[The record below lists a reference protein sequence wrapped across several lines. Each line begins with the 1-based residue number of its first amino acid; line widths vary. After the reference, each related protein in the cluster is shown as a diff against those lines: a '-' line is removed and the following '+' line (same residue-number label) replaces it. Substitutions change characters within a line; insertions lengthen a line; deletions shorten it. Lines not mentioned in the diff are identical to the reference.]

1 MLANLIEFFA
11 RTHLVVLHFPIALIT
26 VAAITES
33 LRLIHRAFSG
43 QSTKDPFRPS
53 NGAAIM
59 VAFAL
64 ASTIVAISTGLL
76 LGFHE
81 GTEVDLHRIF
91 AIVTGIFVLATSIA
105 LLVALRKSS
114 SRITLTYFGLLML
127 CAASVTI
134 TGHLG
139 GSLTHGDGF
148 LTDPLKAIFNPP
160 PKQPPAPPIDIQALN
175 ISQAAADTYTNTIA
189 PILEY
194 SCIKCHGHK
203 KQKGDIRLDTL
214 AYLLDEDFAILE
226 RGNPEDS
233 EIIYRVEL
241 PQEDEDAMPP
251 LRKSH
256 PLTESQIESLRTWI
270 DSLAPKPQAP

>member
-1 MLANLIEFFA
+1 MLANLIELLA

-26 VAAITES
+26 IAAITES
-33 LRLIHRAFSG
+33 LRLAHRSFFAQA
-43 QSTKDPFRPS
+43 QSDPFTPS
-53 NGAAIM
+53 SGAAIM

-64 ASTIVAISTGLL
+64 ASTIVAVTTGLL
-76 LGFHE
+76 LGFNE
-81 GTEVDLHRIF
+81 GSEVDLHRIF
-91 AIVTGIFVLATSIA
+91 AIITGVLVLAASIA
-105 LLVALRKSS
+105 LIIALRKSS
-114 SRITLTYFGLLML
+114 SRATIAYLALLLL
-127 CAASVTI
+127 CAASVTV

-148 LTDPLKAIFNPP
+148 LTDPLKAIINPP

-175 ISQAAADTYTNTIA
+175 ISQAAADTYTETIA

-203 KQKGDIRLDTL
+203 KQKGDIRLDTI
-214 AYLLDEDFAILE
+214 AYLLDEDFDIIE

-241 PQEDEDAMPP
+241 PEEDEDAMPP

-256 PLTESQIESLRTWI
+256 PLTDSQIESLRAWI
-270 DSLAPKPQAP
+270 ESLAR